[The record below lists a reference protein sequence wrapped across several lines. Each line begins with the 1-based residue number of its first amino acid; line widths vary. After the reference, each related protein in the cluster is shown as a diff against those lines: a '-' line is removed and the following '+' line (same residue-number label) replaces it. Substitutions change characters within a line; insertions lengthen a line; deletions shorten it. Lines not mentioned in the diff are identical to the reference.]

1 MRQVITRRRKSTK
14 SNKASYA
21 KIMSVSPGR
30 LRPGIRIVGGDKMA
44 HILQMRGITKEFPGV
59 RALDEVDICVRAGE
73 IHGLVGENGAGK
85 STLMKVLS
93 GVHPFGTYSGDIFMD
108 GEQKKFHNVRDSEA
122 SGIGII
128 YQELMLVPELSIAE
142 NILLGRTSPIV
153 NWERLMKEAQKWM
166 EIVGLHETPEQPVK
180 NIGVGKQ
187 QLVEIAKALSL
198 NARLLILDEP
208 TAALTS
214 KEVDHL
220 LAMLDEIRRSGVTCI
235 YISHKLEEV
244 LRICDTITVLRDGR
258 TVETLPASEWDE
270 KKLISK
276 MVGRDFSNRFP
287 KHLPCTSNRVAFEVR
302 NISVADYAN
311 PERYILRNIS
321 FAVKKGEIVGI
332 AGLMGAGRT
341 ELVNSL
347 FGDFKGRMS
356 GEIYID
362 GRQAKIKTPLDA
374 INQGLGLLTE
384 DRKYNGLSLGASIQD
399 NITLASLKKLSRL
412 GVMNENL
419 AIRESKTHSERINIK
434 ASSLEMLTMNL
445 SGGNQQK
452 VIIAKW
458 FMVNPRVLMFDEPT
472 RGIDVGAKLEVYNIL
487 NQLKQDGIAI
497 IMVSSELPEILGM
510 SDRIIVI
517 KEGRLVGEFAN
528 ENMTEEMVMA
538 KATGGA

>member
-1 MRQVITRRRKSTK
+1 L
-14 SNKASYA
+14 Y
-21 KIMSVSPGR
+21 
-30 LRPGIRIVGGDKMA
+30 PGIRIVGGDKMA
-44 HILQMRGITKEFPGV
+44 HILQMLNITKEFPGV
-59 RALDEVDICVRAGE
+59 RALDEVNVSVKTGE

-93 GVHPFGTYSGDIFMD
+93 GVYPFGSFSGDILID
-108 GEQKKFHNVRDSEA
+108 GEPKKFHTVRDSE
-122 SGIGII
+122 SNGIGII

-142 NILLGRTSPIV
+142 NILLGRTGRIV

-166 EIVGLHETPEQPVK
+166 EIVGLNETPEQPVK

-208 TAALTS
+208 TAALTI
-214 KEVDHL
+214 KEVGHL
-220 LAMLDEIRRSGVTCI
+220 LALLDEIRRSGVTCI

-244 LRICDTITVLRDGR
+244 LKVCDTITVLRDGR
-258 TVETLPASEWDE
+258 AVETLPASEWDE

-287 KHLPCTSNRVAFEVR
+287 KRVTCASSDIAFEIR
-302 NISVADYAN
+302 NVSITDYAN
-311 PERYILRNIS
+311 PEKYILQDIS
-321 FAVKKGEIVGI
+321 FHVKKGEILGI

-362 GRQAKIKTPLDA
+362 GRKARINSPLDA
-374 INQGLGLLTE
+374 IDQGLGLLTE
-384 DRKYNGLSLGASIQD
+384 DRKHNGLNLGGSIQD
-399 NITLASLKKLSRL
+399 NITQASLKKLSRF

-434 ASSLEMLTMNL
+434 ASSLEMLAMNL

-452 VIIAKW
+452 VIIARW

-487 NQLKQDGIAI
+487 NQLKQNGIAI

-510 SDRIIVI
+510 SDRIVVI
-517 KEGRLVGEFAN
+517 KDGRLTGEFVN
-528 ENMTEEMVMA
+528 ENITEEMVMA
-538 KATGGA
+538 KAMGGA